1 MLGVHIE
8 RKKFFMVKFEAQSK
22 LPTIYGEFIIRAY
35 SDNDREHLALIM
47 GELKNGIIVRIHSQC
62 ITGEVFNS
70 LRCDCGFQLNYALKR
85 ISEEKNGI
93 LIYLSQEGRGIGLIN
108 KIKAYYLQDLGY
120 DTVSANHQLGFESD
134 LRNYKVAFEIL
145 KDLGISEIRLMTNN
159 PNKIKELE
167 FYGIKI
173 IQRIPIFTKANE
185 YNRSYILTKIKKLGH
200 LIDENQI

>member
-1 MLGVHIE
+1 
-8 RKKFFMVKFEAQSK
+8 MVKFEAQSR

-35 SDNDREHLALIM
+35 REDDKEHLALIM

-62 ITGEVFNS
+62 LTGEVFGS

-108 KIKAYYLQDLGY
+108 KIKAYSLQDLGY

-134 LRNYKVAFEIL
+134 LRNYKPAFEIL
-145 KDLGISEIRLMTNN
+145 KDLGINEIRLMTNN

-167 FYGIKI
+167 LYGIKI
-173 IQRIPIFTKANE
+173 IERIPIFTKANE
-185 YNRSYILTKIKKLGH
+185 YNRNYILTKIRKLGH
-200 LIDENQI
+200 LIDEHQI